1 MNVDWFF
8 LSHRLPLALA
18 AKKSGYTVYVAAAN
32 TGRSETIETLGL
44 HFIDIQELKSFG
56 SIVQELNLILI
67 LKKLYVKLKPEL
79 IHHVTIRPVLYGSI
93 AARQVKIPSVV
104 NALSGLGYVYINNTK
119 KNRVLRVFL
128 DRLFKWGFNHPNSI
142 LILQNVD
149 DKSMILSRNIIK
161 DKKIK
166 IIPGS
171 GVDTNLIIPKDKTNG
186 DVKVALIGR
195 MLWDKGIREFV
206 EAARICY
213 RNELKATFHLYG
225 APYDSNPM
233 SISNQQLSEWH
244 DEGIVQIHGHI
255 ENIPDILNEIDIV
268 CLPSYREGLPKSLI
282 EAAAAGLPIITTDV
296 PGCRDV
302 VSDGVNG
309 YLVPMKDIDLLAGRI
324 HELVNDK
331 SKRVIFGIA
340 GRKIAVERFS
350 VDLIVADTLD
360 VYDSLLTK

>member
-1 MNVDWFF
+1 MTDSKKILFVVNVDWFF

-67 LKKLYVKLKPEL
+67 LKKLYLKLKPEL

-119 KNRVLRVFL
+119 KNQVLRVFL

-161 DKKIK
+161 DIKIR

-171 GVDTNLIIPKDKTNG
+171 GVDTNLITPKDKTNG

-195 MLWDKGIREFV
+195 MLWDKGIRE
-206 EAARICY
+206 
-213 RNELKATFHLYG
+213 
-225 APYDSNPM
+225 
-233 SISNQQLSEWH
+233 
-244 DEGIVQIHGHI
+244 
-255 ENIPDILNEIDIV
+255 
-268 CLPSYREGLPKSLI
+268 
-282 EAAAAGLPIITTDV
+282 
-296 PGCRDV
+296 
-302 VSDGVNG
+302 
-309 YLVPMKDIDLLAGRI
+309 LL
-324 HELVNDK
+324 
-331 SKRVIFGIA
+331 
-340 GRKIAVERFS
+340 
-350 VDLIVADTLD
+350 
-360 VYDSLLTK
+360 